1 MSIWPKDITE
11 YKRWLRHEHGVR
23 LSIHESRYNSVI
35 PIIRDEVQKS
45 DVWLTLNE
53 SLRVMDDEYN
63 VKTDYQLLV
72 NQPPLEL
79 HTKSFDSFLKKTFRK
94 NILENDARK
103 EPPEGGWLLPKD
115 WFGRVNDIIRTL
127 LVVKYLDG
135 VTFAVDEIDLLFR
148 SCEWPSKV
156 KYEARTEGYYAAHL
170 YTSVPV
176 TIPRMDWDTETVDVS
191 LELQITTQVQ
201 DVIRQLLHT
210 HYEERRMVT
219 PAEQPSWQ
227 WDYRST
233 EFSTNYLGHVLHYV
247 EGMIVE
253 IREKQEEEKS

>member
-1 MSIWPKDITE
+1 MWDWPKDIAE
-11 YKRWLRHEHGVR
+11 YKRWLEREHGAK
-23 LSIHESRYNSVI
+23 LSLHESHYNSVVSTV
-35 PIIRDEVQKS
+35 RDAVQKS
-45 DVWLTLNE
+45 DVWMTLNE
-53 SLRVMDDEYN
+53 NLRVIDDQYN
-63 VKTDYQLLV
+63 VKTDYRLLV
-72 NQPPLEL
+72 NPPPLEL
-79 HTKSFDSFLKKTFRK
+79 RTKSFDSFLKKTFRK

-103 EPPEGGWLLPKD
+103 EPEEGWLLPEN
-115 WFGRVNDIIRTL
+115 WFSRVNDIIRTL

-135 VTFAVDEIDLLFR
+135 VTFAVDEIDLLFQ
-148 SCEWPSKV
+148 SHEWPSKV

-176 TIPRMDWDTETVDVS
+176 AIPRLDWDTETVNVS

-201 DVIRQLLHT
+201 DVIRQLLHAY
-210 HYEERRMVT
+210 YEERKIVA
-219 PAEQPSWQ
+219 PSEQPSWQ

-253 IREKQEEEKS
+253 IREKQEEKKS